1 MNSNPETAQ
10 ICRQYFRIPLFS
22 AVVFVET
29 SKDQQIWTVF
39 ISRMTLPWFAG
50 WAEYRSQIMQKKLQ
64 SPCSSLAVVHIILIE
79 RTGIRLPSVD
89 QRPRFKMKRRNNF
102 RNQYGGSN
110 EDSGSTP
117 APQLVQKGTGHNQT
131 DSHL

>member
-50 WAEYRSQIMQKKLQ
+50 WAEYRSQISNYAEKA
-64 SPCSSLAVVHIILIE
+64 AVPLFFS
-79 RTGIRLPSVD
+79 GCGSY
-89 QRPRFKMKRRNNF
+89 NF
-102 RNQYGGSN
+102 N
-110 EDSGSTP
+110 
-117 APQLVQKGTGHNQT
+117 
-131 DSHL
+131 

>member
-1 MNSNPETAQ
+1 M
-10 ICRQYFRIPLFS
+10 
-22 AVVFVET
+22 ET

-79 RTGIRLPSVD
+79 RTGIQLPSVD
-89 QRPRFKMKRRNNF
+89 QRPR
-102 RNQYGGSN
+102 
-110 EDSGSTP
+110 
-117 APQLVQKGTGHNQT
+117 LVIQ
-131 DSHL
+131 DEEEE